1 MTRIPSS
8 STIKF
13 HSRLWKRR
21 EGKYSFQ
28 YWPFRESGWNKKTV
42 SWIFLQKNLI
52 TVYRIN
58 QSLENAIVTAP
69 FYVLHARDTREEGGR
84 GRRGARPK
92 FRENSW
98 KRPRRETRRGTNDND
113 VPKTID
119 IDRAIEGKW
128 WKNMQSRGG
137 ERREGGRERRG
148 EKWRGEEEIGGGE
161 DDKKREKEGGW
172 MAERYGIWEMRTRFF
187 SFFSFFFLFFSFFS
201 FSPSLRSTKPIY
213 RFLDLRRE
221 YFRCHYRMIL
231 WCTSYCER
239 SRGRRDGE
247 EREWKNMSCGLWSI
261 YPLMINYW
269 IDRRFTYY
277 LLIVSGNVFVVVSF
291 I

>member
-187 SFFSFFFLFFSFFS
+187 SFFLFFFLFFFFL
-201 FSPSLRSTKPIY
+201 FFFPPPS
-213 RFLDLRRE
+213 
-221 YFRCHYRMIL
+221 
-231 WCTSYCER
+231 
-239 SRGRRDGE
+239 GRQ
-247 EREWKNMSCGLWSI
+247 S
-261 YPLMINYW
+261 
-269 IDRRFTYY
+269 RFTGF
-277 LLIVSGNVFVVVSF
+277 LTSVANIFGVIIAWFSDARAIVNDHGEGEMARRGSGKTCRAVYDRF
-291 I
+291 IRWW

>member
-84 GRRGARPK
+84 EGGGVRDRSFEK
-92 FRENSW
+92 TRENGRGE
-98 KRPRRETRRGTNDND
+98 KRGEVRTTTTFQRRSISIEPSRENGGKICSRGEE
-113 VPKTID
+113 KG
-119 IDRAIEGKW
+119 GKGGE
-128 WKNMQSRGG
+128 KGG
-137 ERREGGRERRG
+137 ERS
-148 EKWRGEEEIGGGE
+148 GEER
-161 DDKKREKEGGW
+161 KRSV
-172 MAERYGIWEMRTRFF
+172 AERMIKRGRKKEDEWQSGMESGKCALASFLFF
-187 SFFSFFFLFFSFFS
+187 LFSSFFFLSFLFPP
-201 FSPSLRSTKPIY
+201 PS
-213 RFLDLRRE
+213 
-221 YFRCHYRMIL
+221 
-231 WCTSYCER
+231 
-239 SRGRRDGE
+239 GRQ
-247 EREWKNMSCGLWSI
+247 S
-261 YPLMINYW
+261 
-269 IDRRFTYY
+269 RFTGF
-277 LLIVSGNVFVVVSF
+277 LTSVANIFGVIIAWFSDARAIVNDHGEGEMARRGSGKTCRAVYDRF
-291 I
+291 IRWW

>member
-84 GRRGARPK
+84 EGGGVRDRSFEK
-92 FRENSW
+92 TRENGRGE
-98 KRPRRETRRGTNDND
+98 KRGEVRTTTTFQRRSISIEPSRENGGKICSRGEE
-113 VPKTID
+113 KG
-119 IDRAIEGKW
+119 GKGGE
-128 WKNMQSRGG
+128 KGG
-137 ERREGGRERRG
+137 ERS
-148 EKWRGEEEIGGGE
+148 GEER
-161 DDKKREKEGGW
+161 KRSV
-172 MAERYGIWEMRTRFF
+172 AERMIKRGRKKEDEWQSGMESGKCALASFLFFFF
-187 SFFSFFFLFFSFFS
+187 SSFFFFFLFFFPPPSGRQSRFTGFLTSVANIFGVIIAWFS
-201 FSPSLRSTKPIY
+201 DARAIVN
-213 RFLDLRRE
+213 D
-221 YFRCHYRMIL
+221 H
-231 WCTSYCER
+231 
-239 SRGRRDGE
+239 GE
-247 EREWKNMSCGLWSI
+247 EEMARRGSGKTCRAV
-261 YPLMINYW
+261 Y
-269 IDRRFTYY
+269 DR
-277 LLIVSGNVFVVVSF
+277 F
-291 I
+291 IRWW

>member
-84 GRRGARPK
+84 EGGGVRDRSFEK
-92 FRENSW
+92 TRENGRGE
-98 KRPRRETRRGTNDND
+98 KRGEVRTTTTFQRRSISIEPSRENGGKICSRGEE
-113 VPKTID
+113 KG
-119 IDRAIEGKW
+119 GKGGE
-128 WKNMQSRGG
+128 KGG
-137 ERREGGRERRG
+137 ERS
-148 EKWRGEEEIGGGE
+148 GEER
-161 DDKKREKEGGW
+161 KRSV
-172 MAERYGIWEMRTRFF
+172 AERMIKRGRKKEDEWQSGMESGKCALASFLFFFF
-187 SFFSFFFLFFSFFS
+187 SSFFFSFFS

-247 EREWKNMSCGLWSI
+247 EREWKNMSYGLWSI
-261 YPLMINYW
+261 YPLMVNYW
-269 IDRRFTYY
+269 IDRR
-277 LLIVSGNVFVVVSF
+277 
-291 I
+291 

>member
-1 MTRIPSS
+1 MQARVRPQLSS
-8 STIKF
+8 RELLWNRKGGLS
-13 HSRLWKRR
+13 SRTWRLSGRMDN
-21 EGKYSFQ
+21 
-28 YWPFRESGWNKKTV
+28 RESLLSPPLEENKRTMALSEEECLFV
-42 SWIFLQKNLI
+42 PTLLQ
-52 TVYRIN
+52 T
-58 QSLENAIVTAP
+58 
-69 FYVLHARDTREEGGR
+69 
-84 GRRGARPK
+84 
-92 FRENSW
+92 
-98 KRPRRETRRGTNDND
+98 
-113 VPKTID
+113 
-119 IDRAIEGKW
+119 
-128 WKNMQSRGG
+128 RGG

-269 IDRRFTYY
+269 IDRR
-277 LLIVSGNVFVVVSF
+277 
-291 I
+291 